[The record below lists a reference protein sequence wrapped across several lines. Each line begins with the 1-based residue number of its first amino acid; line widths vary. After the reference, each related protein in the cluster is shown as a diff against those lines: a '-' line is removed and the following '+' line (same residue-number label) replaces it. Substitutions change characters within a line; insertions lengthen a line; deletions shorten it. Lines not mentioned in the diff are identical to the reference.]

1 MNKLRY
7 FVIFFIISCSNET
20 NLIKVDEQELAM
32 DVDRLCAIVTSTPE
46 FQARGEYVKGYY
58 QILDKYGLS
67 QDSEIIQATFDGMT
81 DILAIG
87 SFCEVATIASIM
99 QAVNPDKSLNTEKVS
114 PNLEEIEKQREVKIK
129 EVKIPDDEQFYEEYL
144 NPIKELALND
154 PKLKNLGFIVAHFFD
169 DGCVI
174 QILEDGIAIPLKPSE
189 EFEGYILKEAN
200 DKMAIFSDEGGQDY
214 VFYNPHMFNKYEEPS
229 IRVNRPSYTSEI
241 PENAAIPIVIGPS
254 GEISINGRRID
265 IKQLKENVAKMI
277 DDNPQLKYVVVSPDT
292 KTSADDIV
300 RVLDIINETGV
311 LNVSL
316 QIEE

>member
-32 DVDRLCAIVTSTPE
+32 DADRLCAIVSSTPE

-99 QAVNPDKSLNTEKVS
+99 QAVNPDKPIHTEEEVSL
-114 PNLEEIEKQREVKIK
+114 NLEEIEKQKEEKTK
-129 EVKIPDDEQFYEEYL
+129 EVKIPDDEQFFEEYY

-154 PKLKNLGFIVAHFFD
+154 PKLKNLGFIVTYFFD
-169 DGCVI
+169 DGPVI
-174 QILEDGIAIPLKPSE
+174 EILEHGIFIPVELGE
-189 EFEGYILKEAN
+189 EYEGYILKEAN
-200 DKMAIFSDEGGQDY
+200 DKMAIFSDEDGQEY
-214 VFYNPHMFNKYEEPS
+214 IFYNPHMFNKYEEPS

-241 PENAAIPIVIGPS
+241 PENAAISIVIGPS

-277 DDNPQLKYVVVSPDT
+277 DDNPQLKHVVVSSDT
-292 KTSADDIV
+292 KTSANDIV
-300 RVLDIINETGV
+300 RVLDIIREAGV
-311 LNVSL
+311 INVSL
-316 QIEE
+316 SST